1 MRVGCDVVA
10 VPRISALIDR
20 QAGFLTRVFTE
31 REIADARRDGAP
43 AGGVVERRRLAARF
57 AAKEAA
63 RKALGDL
70 SLSFHA
76 TEVRTGADGAPELFV
91 NGSPSGLAVSLSHDG
106 DVAMAFVVV
115 PEPQPTSDRG
125 ARDVARR

>member
-20 QAGFLTRVFTE
+20 RDGFLTRVFTA
-31 REIADARRDGAP
+31 REIADARR
-43 AGGVVERRRLAARF
+43 GGVPIGSAVERRRLAARF

-70 SLSFHA
+70 RLPFRA
-76 TEVRTGADGAPELFV
+76 AEVRTGADGAPELYLD
-91 NGSPSGLAVSLSHDG
+91 GEPSRFAVSLSHDG
-106 DVAMAFVVV
+106 DIAMAFVVG
-115 PEPQPTSDRG
+115 PDPQPTRREG